1 MIKQKY
7 YILGTLAL
15 LCLLGTGYY
24 AWTLYD
30 AHRKQVAEWNE
41 GAKAAFEEALWMEVD
56 KRAETSIF
64 HYSRG
69 ENGMKTLKEKIPD
82 SVSVMTMNGWQKYEI
97 DRHKYDN
104 SLIKE
109 RRKRGHLGAL
119 LEMCPLSIDTL
130 LIQWDSLLV
139 GRQIPSRGQIRY
151 IYTDLELQNDT
162 VYVPTDEKMVRSD
175 SLTTRYLGFRCE
187 HEFVAYTS
195 YSFWESDFLSLAVCW
210 LMLPW
215 MVWGLLFFFY
225 APLEKFLQKKLLR
238 KEVVEREIHVAD
250 VSIEKAK
257 IYQLPDGS
265 LFDSFAGT
273 LTKEGLTKQ
282 LPPQSMILLRLFLS
296 KEGHRLSSSEI
307 EQELWSSRGSV
318 EKLRQAIQ
326 RLRRDLKAVSSN
338 VAIKNVNG
346 DYELKLPISS
356 NNLTVTDA

>member
-1 MIKQKY
+1 MKRKY
-7 YILGTLAL
+7 YILGLLAT
-15 LCLLGTGYY
+15 LCLLGTSYY

-41 GAKAAFEEALWMEVD
+41 GAKTAFEEALWIEVN
-56 KRAETSIF
+56 KRAEVPI
-64 HYSRG
+64 YSYSSG
-69 ENGMKTLKEKIPD
+69 ENGMTTLNAKIPD
-82 SVSVMTMNGWQKYEI
+82 SVSVMTVEGFRKYKIGRE
-97 DRHKYDN
+97 KYDN

-109 RRKRGHLGAL
+109 TMGRGHLGAL
-119 LEMCPLSIDTL
+119 LGRYPLSIDTL
-130 LIQWDSLLV
+130 LVNWDCLLIKK
-139 GRQIPSRGQIRY
+139 QIYVKSQIRY
-151 IYTDLELQNDT
+151 IHTDLNLNNDT
-162 VYVPTDEKMVRSD
+162 VFSAAGKRLLRMD
-175 SLTTRYLGFRCE
+175 SLTVKYLGFRCE

-225 APLEKFLQKKLLR
+225 APLEKFLQKKLVR

-282 LPPQSMILLRLFLS
+282 LPPQSLILLRLFLS
-296 KEGHRLSSSEI
+296 KENHRLSSSEI
-307 EQELWSSRGSV
+307 EQELWSGRGSA

-326 RLRRDLKAVSSN
+326 RLRRDLKAVSSD
-338 VAIKNVNG
+338 VVIKNVNG

-356 NNLTVTDA
+356 KDLAVMDA

>member
-1 MIKQKY
+1 MPP
-7 YILGTLAL
+7 
-15 LCLLGTGYY
+15 
-24 AWTLYD
+24 
-30 AHRKQVAEWNE
+30 
-41 GAKAAFEEALWMEVD
+41 F
-56 KRAETSIF
+56 
-64 HYSRG
+64 
-69 ENGMKTLKEKIPD
+69 P
-82 SVSVMTMNGWQKYEI
+82 
-97 DRHKYDN
+97 
-104 SLIKE
+104 
-109 RRKRGHLGAL
+109 
-119 LEMCPLSIDTL
+119 IDTL
-130 LIQWDSLLV
+130 LIQWDSLLADRQV
-139 GRQIPSRGQIRY
+139 PGRSLIRY
-151 IYTDLELQNDT
+151 IYTDWELRDDT
-162 VYVPTDEKMVRSD
+162 ICVPVDERMVRSD

-225 APLEKFLQKKLLR
+225 APLEKFLQKILVR

-273 LTKEGLTKQ
+273 LMKEGLTKQ

-296 KEGHRLSSSEI
+296 KENHRLSSSEI
-307 EQELWSSRGSV
+307 ELELWSGRGSA

-326 RLRRDLKAVSSN
+326 RLRRDLKAVSSD
-338 VAIKNVNG
+338 VFIKNVNG

-356 NNLTVTDA
+356 KNLAVMDA

>member
-1 MIKQKY
+1 MNRKH

-30 AHRKQVAEWNE
+30 AHRKQVAEWSE

-64 HYSRG
+64 HYSSG
-69 ENGMKTLKEKIPD
+69 ENGMTTLREKIPD
-82 SVSVMTMNGWQKYEI
+82 SVFVMTVNGWQKYKI

-109 RRKRGHLGAL
+109 NRKRGHLGAL
-119 LEMCPLSIDTL
+119 LEMYPLSIDTL
-130 LIQWDSLLV
+130 LIQWDSLLADRQV
-139 GRQIPSRGQIRY
+139 PGRSLIRY
-151 IYTDLELQNDT
+151 IYTDWELRDDT
-162 VYVPTDEKMVRSD
+162 ICVPVDERMVRSD

-195 YSFWESDFLSLAVCW
+195 YSFWKSDFLSLAVCW

-225 APLEKFLQKKLLR
+225 APLEKFLQKILVR

-273 LTKEGLTKQ
+273 LMKEGLTKQ
-282 LPPQSMILLRLFLS
+282 LPPQSLILLRLFLS
-296 KEGHRLSSSEI
+296 KENHRLSSFEI
-307 EQELWSSRGSV
+307 EQELWSGRGSA

-326 RLRRDLKAVSSN
+326 RLRRDLKAVSSD
-338 VAIKNVNG
+338 VFIKNVNG

-356 NNLTVTDA
+356 KDLAVMDA

>member
-187 HEFVAYTS
+187 HELVAYTS

-265 LFDSFAGT
+265 LFDSFAGK

-307 EQELWSSRGSV
+307 EQELWSSRGSA

>member
-1 MIKQKY
+1 MKRKY
-7 YILGTLAL
+7 YILGILAL
-15 LCLLGTGYY
+15 LCLPGTGYY

-30 AHRKQVAEWNE
+30 AYRKQVAEWNE

-56 KRAETSIF
+56 KRAEISIF

-97 DRHKYDN
+97 DRYKYDN

-119 LEMCPLSIDTL
+119 LEMCPLYIDTL

-162 VYVPTDEKMVRSD
+162 VYVPADEKMVRSD

-187 HEFVAYTS
+187 HELVAYTS
-195 YSFWESDFLSLAVCW
+195 YSYWESDFLSLAVCW

-215 MVWGLLFFFY
+215 MVWGVLFFFY
-225 APLEKFLQKKLLR
+225 APLEKFLQKKLVR

-273 LTKEGLTKQ
+273 LTKEGLTKK
-282 LPPQSMILLRLFLS
+282 LPPQSMILLGLFLC
-296 KEGHRLSSSEI
+296 KENHRLSSFEI
-307 EQELWSSRGSV
+307 EQELWNGRGTA

>member
-1 MIKQKY
+1 MKRKY
-7 YILGTLAL
+7 YILGLLAT
-15 LCLLGTGYY
+15 LCLLGTSYY

-41 GAKAAFEEALWMEVD
+41 GAKAAFEEALWIEVN
-56 KRAETSIF
+56 KRAEVPI
-64 HYSRG
+64 YSYSSG
-69 ENGMKTLKEKIPD
+69 ENGMTTLNAKIPD
-82 SVSVMTMNGWQKYEI
+82 SVSVMTVEGFRKYKIGRE
-97 DRHKYDN
+97 KYDN

-109 RRKRGHLGAL
+109 TMGRGHLGAL
-119 LEMCPLSIDTL
+119 LEMYPLSIDTL
-130 LIQWDSLLV
+130 LIQWDSLLADRQV
-139 GRQIPSRGQIRY
+139 PGRSLIRY
-151 IYTDLELQNDT
+151 IYTDWELRDDT
-162 VYVPTDEKMVRSD
+162 ICVPVDERMVRSD

-195 YSFWESDFLSLAVCW
+195 YSFWESDSLSLAVCW

-225 APLEKFLQKKLLR
+225 APLEKFLQKILVR

-273 LTKEGLTKQ
+273 LMKEGLTKQ

-296 KEGHRLSSSEI
+296 KESHRLSSSEI
-307 EQELWSSRGSV
+307 EQELWNGRGSA

-326 RLRRDLKAVSSN
+326 RLRRDFKTVSSG
-338 VAIKNVNG
+338 VVIKNVNG
-346 DYELKLPISS
+346 DYELKLSISS
-356 NNLTVTDA
+356 KNLAVTDA

>member
-1 MIKQKY
+1 MKRKY

-187 HEFVAYTS
+187 HELVAYTS

-215 MVWGLLFFFY
+215 MVWGVLFFFY
-225 APLEKFLQKKLLR
+225 APLEKFLQKKLVR

-282 LPPQSMILLRLFLS
+282 LPPQSLILLRLFLS

-307 EQELWSSRGSV
+307 EQELWSSRGSA

>member
-187 HEFVAYTS
+187 HELVAYTS

-296 KEGHRLSSSEI
+296 KESHRLSSSEI
-307 EQELWSSRGSV
+307 EQELWSSRGSA

>member
-187 HEFVAYTS
+187 HELVAYTS

-307 EQELWSSRGSV
+307 EQELWSSRGSA